1 MTVVPLGGQGE
12 GGVLFLPVLAEKAA
26 EDIRCLQLFSQLDS
40 HGDLREL
47 RGLDPDEAL
56 RATVHLRIDNR
67 HVSANHHNSVHTI
80 V

>member
-1 MTVVPLGGQGE
+1 MLVSPL
-12 GGVLFLPVLAEKAA
+12 LAEEVA
-26 EDIRCLQLFSQLDS
+26 EDVRCLQLFSQLDS